1 MRAILDIDYIKYA
14 AASAGEKRQIKV
26 VHKTS
31 GREKIFKTRTEWYG
45 HWKNKDG
52 GALAE
57 INKSRKTP
65 FSVDDFEIIDE
76 QIPEPIENVLHTSK
90 VMVESVIKQTG
101 AADFKSFMG
110 QGDSFRVERSTL
122 LKYKGTR
129 TGLKPLHLEA
139 VSDYLI
145 KKFNCEI
152 VTGIESD
159 DACVMAAYAD
169 SNSFVIGG
177 DKDFYGCDI
186 SVFNVHHQDEGIV
199 DCRGFG
205 KLWLDDK
212 GKVRGYG
219 RKFLAWQCMAQ
230 DLSDNYAANCMSS
243 KKWGDKA
250 AFTLLSQKQTDKEV
264 FEALVEGYKY
274 LYPESKTVTGWR
286 GDEII
291 IDWKY
296 VLHENWDLARMLR
309 WEGDVVN
316 PFEVM
321 DKLGVKYD
329 N

>member
-1 MRAILDIDYIKYA
+1 MKAIIDIDYVKYA
-14 AASAGEKRQIKV
+14 AASAGEKRTIKV
-26 VHKTS
+26 VHKKS
-31 GREKIFKTRTEWYG
+31 GREKEYKTRTEFYG
-45 HWKNKDG
+45 HWKKKDG

-57 INKSRKTP
+57 INKSRTSP
-65 FSVDDFEIIDE
+65 FLLDEFEIIDV
-76 QIPEPIENVLHTSK
+76 QTPEPLANVLHTAK
-90 VMVESVIKQTG
+90 MMVEGVLKQTG
-101 AADFKSFMG
+101 ASDYKAFMG

-122 LKYKGTR
+122 LKYKGHR
-129 TGLKPLHLEA
+129 TGLKALHLEA
-139 VSDYLI
+139 VSDYLV

-169 SNSFVIGG
+169 QNSFIIGA
-177 DKDFYGCDI
+177 DKDFYSCDV
-186 SVFNVHHQDEGIV
+186 SVYNVHHQDEGVV

-205 KLWLDDK
+205 KLWLDEE

-219 RKFLAWQCMAQ
+219 RKFLAWQVMAQ
-230 DLSDNYAANCMSS
+230 DTSDNYAANCVSE

-274 LYPESKTVTGWR
+274 LYPEPKVVTGWR
-286 GDEII
+286 GNEIE

-316 PFEVM
+316 PFDVM
-321 DKLGVKYD
+321 KKLGVNYD
-329 N
+329 